1 MPSENNLN
9 NKKQMSQFVLMMFIT
24 GLLLYICWL
33 MLAPFISILLWSA
46 ILAIIFYP
54 VYKKLFLKTNNH
66 SISAIITILVS
77 LFTFVIPVVA
87 VLASAINEISGISR
101 TSLDEIKI
109 ILSDLQKGKFSF
121 IYNYLNQFIRI
132 EEFLK
137 PEDIKGFINN
147 IKEAFLSAS
156 LYFIEGAFGMIVG
169 ITLSVFSMFYLFRD
183 GEKIVKNIPEI
194 LPMESSQSK
203 ELIRETS
210 ALINATI
217 RGTLFIAVLQGVLA
231 GLIFWILGIPS
242 YILLGVLAMIFA
254 VIPTGGTAFV
264 TVPVIIVLL
273 FSGEY
278 AKAAVISV
286 YAALVIGMIDNF
298 LLPKLIK
305 QRVKMNEL
313 FVFFSVLGGIQ
324 LFGLLG
330 LFMGPIILAIALGF
344 FKVFRGEKIDK
355 EEVSM

>member
-1 MPSENNLN
+1 MHSEKNLN
-9 NKKQMSQFVLMMFIT
+9 NRKQMSEFVLMMFIT

-33 MLAPFISILLWSA
+33 MLAPFISVLLWSA
-46 ILAIIFYP
+46 ILVIIFYP
-54 VYKKLFLKTNNH
+54 VYKKLFIKTNNH
-66 SISAIITILVS
+66 SLSAVITIFVS
-77 LFTFVIPVVA
+77 LFTFIIPVLA
-87 VLASAINEISGISR
+87 LLASAVNEISGISG
-101 TSLDEIKI
+101 TSVDEIKQ
-109 ILSDLQKGKFSF
+109 ILSDMQKGKFSF
-121 IYNYLNQFIRI
+121 IYNYLNEFIRI

-137 PEDIKGFINN
+137 PEDIKGLINN
-147 IKEAFLSAS
+147 IRDLILSAS
-156 LYFIEGAFGMIVG
+156 LNFIEGAFGIIIG

-183 GEKIVKNIPEI
+183 GEKIVKNIPDI
-194 LPMESSQSK
+194 IPMEKSQSV

-217 RGTLFIAVLQGVLA
+217 RGTLFIAILQGTLA

-242 YILLGVLAMIFA
+242 FILLGMLAMIFS

-278 AKAAVISV
+278 GKAAIIGV
-286 YAALVIGMIDNF
+286 YAAVVIGMIDNF

-313 FVFFSVLGGIQ
+313 FVFFSVIGGIQ

-330 LFMGPIILAIALGF
+330 LFTGPIILAIALGF
-344 FKVFRGEKIDK
+344 FKVFRGKKIDK
-355 EEVSM
+355 EQVSM